1 MSIHKAYNF
10 SFMANQDYFRGKT
23 LLTLLIL
30 FLFAAQSCSDKD
42 ESEDVQR
49 DDTNALAALNL
60 PEDPFNYSN
69 PDYPTHFTVN
79 QFPGGGGGQTAVIQ
93 NDNTPE
99 DNPVT
104 DDGATLGRVLFYDVK
119 LSANSTIACAS
130 CHKQDL
136 GFGDSEILSTGFEG
150 GKTGRHSMGLSNA
163 RFYASGK
170 FFWDE
175 RAATLEDQ
183 VLMPFQ
189 DEVEMGLTLED
200 LVNIVSEQEYY
211 PVLFERAFG
220 DRSINSDRISK
231 ALAQFVRSMV
241 SYQAKYD
248 DARSTENDP
257 IRPFA
262 GFSPAENRG
271 KTLFMTN
278 AKGVVPC
285 AACHQ
290 SEAFVGMAAPPPGMG
305 NTTTAT
311 NNGLD
316 AETSAD
322 EGVFLTTAN
331 GRDRGKFKTPSLRN
345 IAVRAPFMH
354 DGRFSN
360 LEEVIDHYS
369 TGIQDHAQLDPR
381 LRTPGGQPARYDFTE
396 QEKADLIAFLG
407 TLTDQSFLTDEK
419 FSNPFK

>member
-1 MSIHKAYNF
+1 
-10 SFMANQDYFRGKT
+10 MANHVFFRKKFLVGFAT
-23 LLTLLIL
+23 LFI
-30 FLFAAQSCSDKD
+30 FIAQSCSDKD
-42 ESEDVQR
+42 ETDDVQQ
-49 DDTNALAALNL
+49 DDSNALAALNL
-60 PEDPFNYSN
+60 PEEPFNYSN
-69 PDYPTHFTVN
+69 PDYPAHFTAN
-79 QFPGGGGGQTAVIQ
+79 RFPGNGGGQTAVTQ
-93 NDNTPE
+93 NDNTPQ

-104 DDGATLGRVLFYDVK
+104 DHGATLGRVLFYDVK

-136 GFGDSEILSTGFEG
+136 GFGDSEVLSTGFEG
-150 GKTGRHSMGLSNA
+150 GKTGRHSMGLTNA

-175 RAATLEDQ
+175 RANTLEDQ

-189 DEVEMGLTLED
+189 DEVEMGLTLDE
-200 LVNIVSEQEYY
+200 LVDIVQDQEYY
-211 PVLFERAFG
+211 PILFERAFG
-220 DRSINSDRISK
+220 DQEINSDRIAR

-241 SYQAKYD
+241 SYEAKYD
-248 DARSTENDP
+248 EARSTENDP

-262 GFSPAENRG
+262 GFSASENRG

-316 AETSAD
+316 AQTSAD
-322 EGVFLTTAN
+322 EGVFLTTGN

-345 IAVRAPFMH
+345 IAVRPPFMH
-354 DGRFSN
+354 DGRFST

-369 TGIQDHAQLDPR
+369 MGIQDHAQLDPR
-381 LRTPGGQPARYDFTE
+381 LRRPGGQPARYDFTD
-396 QEKADLIAFLG
+396 QEKADLIAFLE
-407 TLTDQSFLTDEK
+407 TLTDQNFLTNEK
-419 FSNPFK
+419 FGNPFK